1 MCVDHTRDE
10 KEQEF
15 RALRGP
21 FRGREVYIVPSEF
34 GILLVLFSIYDEEKT
49 EEKKKNNT
57 DLFKFRFCCTES
69 QGHEMYTTTLTPL
82 QSNNKT
88 TLRPHKNI
96 TIHHKVSSCQ
106 DNRSIKI

>member
-21 FRGREVYIVPSEF
+21 FRGREVYFV
-34 GILLVLFSIYDEEKT
+34 EEKT